1 MKFSAAAV
9 PALLAMAPLLVGH
22 ASAGEAPILGTGSH
36 GQQIIER
43 ALAAHGD
50 IASMTLYASVA
61 GKSGDVVVASTDRHA
76 GAMAPARVV
85 AVLKSGTAHFAVRHG
100 KLEAVLPQFDMQH
113 KPAGVVSLSLRMG
126 PGASRAALEK
136 QAAAIR
142 DEAARRITYEAGLSQ
157 AANMDPNV
165 PMHSYAQHLVDQALA
180 RHPDVLIMAIHA
192 TTPKNADA
200 EILASNIGRIGKKAD
215 DDDMRVVAQGQ
226 TNLEVNKKLGR
237 YEVELPLNDVSGV
250 RIGALGVV
258 FDLTPN
264 MDQKAKHRE
273 AIEIRDEISRRI
285 LKPANL
291 VESWPY
297 DSHYSDDTYA
307 QALVDKTMAAHRDI
321 QVLALHVTPPNGKAN
336 IILASNIGRIGK
348 VADSDD
354 MSVVNTGKPDVA
366 VNAEGDRFE
375 SELALRNRSGKQ
387 IGAVSVVYGYS
398 KGDNKA
404 AFTRKAQAIADELSA
419 QIPSA
424 AALFKHAD

>member
-22 ASAGEAPILGTGSH
+22 ASAGEAPILGKGSH

-43 ALAAHGD
+43 ALAAHRD
-50 IASMTLYASVA
+50 IAFMTLYASVA

-76 GAMAPARVV
+76 GEAAPMAVR
-85 AVLKSGTAHFAVRHG
+85 AVLKSGKAHVEAGHG
-100 KLEAVLPQFDMQH
+100 LLNAELPQFDMQH
-113 KPAGVVSLSLRMG
+113 KPAGVLSLSLRMG
-126 PGASRAALEK
+126 PGANRAALEK
-136 QAAAIR
+136 EALAIR
-142 DEAARRITYEAGLSQ
+142 DELARRITYEAGLVQ
-157 AANMDPNV
+157 AAHMDPAV
-165 PMHSYAQHLVDQALA
+165 PMHSYAQHLVDQALE

-192 TTPKNADA
+192 TTPKNADP

-215 DDDMRVVAQGQ
+215 DDDMRVVRDGK
-226 TNLEVNKKLGR
+226 TNLEVNKDLLR

-273 AIEIRDEISRRI
+273 AIEIRDEIGRRI

-291 VESWPY
+291 VEAWPY
-297 DSHYSDDTYA
+297 DPHYSDNTYA
-307 QALVDKTMAAHRDI
+307 QALVDKTLAAHRDI

-354 MSVVNTGKPDVA
+354 ISVVNTGKPDVA

-375 SELALRNRSGKQ
+375 SELALRDRGGKQ
-387 IGAVSVVYGYS
+387 IGAVSVVYGYV
-398 KGDNKA
+398 KGDDKA
-404 AFTRKAQAIADELSA
+404 AFTRKAQAIAAELSS
-419 QIPSA
+419 QITSA
-424 AALFKHAD
+424 AALFKPAD